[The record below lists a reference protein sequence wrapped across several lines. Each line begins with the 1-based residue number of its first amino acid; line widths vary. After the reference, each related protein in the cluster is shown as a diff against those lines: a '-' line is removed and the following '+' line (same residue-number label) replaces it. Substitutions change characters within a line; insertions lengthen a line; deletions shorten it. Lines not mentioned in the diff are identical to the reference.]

1 MEAVKLGRRRISN
14 LDCDGYGPMKRRTNG
29 ICHLEGATGGGNGT
43 ATNWHMNLLPSSNAK
58 NPAPNVTPSSNPT
71 AAGYH
76 QPPPPK
82 QPGLEFNHHHPT
94 AQHHQQQ
101 ANGGGGV
108 HQTAAAVAA
117 AQSLLESTQQ
127 QQQHLSSISAHPVPP
142 PSLRESERMQSVER
156 WINSIPM
163 DVPIFVQTSLT
174 QIVPITDPKSFP
186 DELSVSDHLPS
197 ATNNSAADSSRVG
210 SYDYYSQQTQVGGG
224 QTGGGV
230 ASRGNT
236 TTAST
241 SGNHHRHHQLGP
253 PPPGG
258 YQPGPLRAGYHG
270 NGGGGE
276 ATLLQQQSTAA
287 PPQLADNQG
296 IRARSFT
303 QRGGGGP
310 PNRFFND
317 YETQFVVKLFRD
329 FFVNGSCPSLNE
341 VRLRI
346 AHSQLQGRRNANS
359 VRAKVKRLQASGR
372 WKDFEVLP

>member
-1 MEAVKLGRRRISN
+1 
-14 LDCDGYGPMKRRTNG
+14 
-29 ICHLEGATGGGNGT
+29 
-43 ATNWHMNLLPSSNAK
+43 
-58 NPAPNVTPSSNPT
+58 
-71 AAGYH
+71 
-76 QPPPPK
+76 
-82 QPGLEFNHHHPT
+82 
-94 AQHHQQQ
+94 
-101 ANGGGGV
+101 
-108 HQTAAAVAA
+108 
-117 AQSLLESTQQ
+117 
-127 QQQHLSSISAHPVPP
+127 
-142 PSLRESERMQSVER
+142 
-156 WINSIPM
+156 
-163 DVPIFVQTSLT
+163 
-174 QIVPITDPKSFP
+174 
-186 DELSVSDHLPS
+186 
-197 ATNNSAADSSRVG
+197 VG

-236 TTAST
+236 ATAST
-241 SGNHHRHHQLGP
+241 SGNHHRHHHHQLGP

-258 YQPGPLRAGYHG
+258 YQPGLPRAGYHG

-276 ATLLQQQSTAA
+276 TSLLQQQSTTA

-341 VRLRI
+341 VRRRI